1 MMLATLL
8 LSASL
13 AADPAGIRL
22 PESAVPTPMPTPV
35 LAVSRLAADEY
46 YVVDSDVPLIVLA
59 SPEGFVSVTEDVG
72 PLKLKGK
79 FADGL
84 GKVETRT
91 YKGKHVFTVDAVAA
105 GKVELLI
112 VPIGGD
118 AKSVIRRTLEVT
130 GARPPPDCPP
140 PPVVDPPKPPPVV
153 DPPVTPPKPAVY
165 YFLVVRPDGP
175 ASPAFT
181 KTMGLPAWTEL
192 RKAGHGVKDKTL
204 TEAAALG
211 VKLADGT
218 TLPVVV
224 TLQEAADKK
233 TSKIVRPAVALPTT
247 DDAIADLPK
256 GVK

>member
-1 MMLATLL
+1 MFATLL
-8 LSASL
+8 LSVSL
-13 AADPAGIRL
+13 AADPTGIRL
-22 PESAVPTPMPTPV
+22 PELTVPTPMPTPV

-59 SPEGFVSVTEDVG
+59 SPEGFVSITEDVG

-79 FADGL
+79 FADGA
-84 GKVETRT
+84 GKIETRT
-91 YKGKHVFTVDAVAA
+91 YKGKHVFTVDAVAV

-112 VPIGGD
+112 VPVGGD

-153 DPPVTPPKPAVY
+153 DPPVPPKPTVY

-181 KTMGLPAWTEL
+181 KTMSLPAWTEL
-192 RKAGHGVKDKTL
+192 RKAGHSAKDKTL
-204 TEAAALG
+204 TEAVALG
-211 VKLADGT
+211 VKLPDGT

-224 TLQEAADKK
+224 TLQESADKK
-233 TSKIVRPAVALPTT
+233 SSKIVRPAVALPTT
-247 DDAIADLPK
+247 DEAILDLPK